1 MIEAVTSGT
10 LYKLL
15 NFGPQQVILHVL
27 TSEILDPQFF
37 QFSGLPIKAE
47 EFEEM
52 VEQMLAGLGPGPSVP
67 FLGPVKSL
75 LVDHRTLGALAGR
88 ARERL
93 VNRFLARRLSTM
105 MAASQTLIKVRQG
118 ETLVSSS
125 LPPVSL
131 GTPCDNEVNI
141 PILLHLKLCLARCT
155 LVLVGAQQQLLEQAS
170 SPPPPDSPSTPTLP
184 PLPTSLLMQ
193 TFW

>member
-1 MIEAVTSGT
+1 
-10 LYKLL
+10 
-15 NFGPQQVILHVL
+15 
-27 TSEILDPQFF
+27 
-37 QFSGLPIKAE
+37 
-47 EFEEM
+47 M

-93 VNRFLARRLSTM
+93 VNRFLARRLSAM

-131 GTPCDNEVNI
+131 GTPCDNEVN
-141 PILLHLKLCLARCT
+141 LTMLCVDLHLKHYSARCT
-155 LVLVGAQQQLLEQAS
+155 LVPVGAQQQLLEQAG
-170 SPPPPDSPSTPTLP
+170 SPPLPDSPSTPTLP